1 MRRTR
6 HVTVDLSGRHPG
18 GGIDRASLSDAVL
31 VARARGGDRASLD
44 ALVARHQP
52 GIERIARRRLRDP
65 EDARDAA
72 QDALARVVEH
82 LPGFRGESEFATWV
96 HRIAVNACTDHARR
110 LERRRRAEAPGVAPE
125 AAGLDDTVGAGL
137 PEALGRLSAAQR
149 RVVVMKDV
157 LSMRY
162 EEVARLMELPI
173 GTVRCHAHRGRKRL
187 AEHLRRPA

>member
-6 HVTVDLSGRHPG
+6 HVTVDLSGRHAG
-18 GGIDRASLSDAVL
+18 GGIDRTSLSDAVL
-31 VARARGGDRASLD
+31 VARARRGDRASLD
-44 ALVARHQP
+44 ARHQP
-52 GIERIARRRLRDP
+52 GIERSARRRLRDP

-82 LPGFRGESEFATWV
+82 LPRFRGESEFATWV
-96 HRIAVNACTDHARR
+96 HRIAVNACIDHARR
-110 LERRRRAEAPGVAPE
+110 LERFRRADAHDTAVEAT
-125 AAGLDDTVGAGL
+125 GLDDTVGEL